1 MEFINVLLQFWPSL
15 LHGLGLTLLLTGL
28 SAVLAGAIS
37 LPLAVFRTNA
47 STAAQLPLR
56 IYISFMRGTPLL
68 GQLFL
73 VYYGS
78 GQFRGALQ
86 EVGLWS
92 FFRDPFN
99 CAVLTFTLNSIA
111 YQIEILRGGLM
122 GVPRGQVEAA
132 KAVGMSQFQ
141 VYRRVI
147 LPHAYRIAQPALG
160 NEIILLMKGSAVA
173 SVITIFDLMGE
184 TKTDLRQDF
193 RLLDLSVG
201 GDHLSRRYGAV
212 CPRLALPREIAQPT
226 SRRPCS
232 GGSTP
237 PCHGYE
243 VSHE

>member
-1 MEFINVLLQFWPSL
+1 MEFINVLVQFWPNL

-37 LPLAVFRTNA
+37 LPLAVFRTTA

-122 GVPRGQVEAA
+122 GVPPGQIEAA
-132 KAVGMSQFQ
+132 RAVGMTRFQ
-141 VYRRVI
+141 AYRRVI
-147 LPHAYRIAQPALG
+147 LPHTYRIAQPALG

-184 TKTDLRQDF
+184 TKTIFAKTFDF
-193 RLLDLSVG
+193 SIYLWAAVIYLVITALFVHAWRYLEKLLNP
-201 GDHLSRRYGAV
+201 HLAGHA
-212 CPRLALPREIAQPT
+212 PAEA
-226 SRRPCS
+226 
-232 GGSTP
+232 
-237 PCHGYE
+237 
-243 VSHE
+243 SHPVMGMR